1 MFSSTFRT
9 SCVELSVLRK
19 LLYFFYTLTK
29 RALGN
34 AERGLLVKVGKVIR
48 MSMEI
53 DRKKE
58 VINICLDLFI
68 EKGLTATSTRNLS
81 SALKLQ
87 NAGLYYYFESKDEAV
102 IACAEEAAIRLENA
116 LIPAA
121 LKDIGDPDIM
131 MKRLQSR
138 ADEMSP
144 TMRFLVSVCVSS
156 QYKDK
161 MKPALDRLAE
171 RYHHYAEL
179 VAKKLNCKMEDIEP
193 YVYMVITAVAN
204 YMIFSEDALVYPQIQ
219 IAKDAIRNI
228 LSSSE
233 NSA

>member
-1 MFSSTFRT
+1 
-9 SCVELSVLRK
+9 
-19 LLYFFYTLTK
+19 
-29 RALGN
+29 
-34 AERGLLVKVGKVIR
+34 
-48 MSMEI
+48 MEI

-58 VINICLDLFI
+58 VVNICLDLFI

-102 IACAEEAAIRLENA
+102 IACAEEAALRLENS
-116 LIPAA
+116 LIPGA
-121 LKDIGDPDIM
+121 LREIHDPDIM

-138 ADEMSP
+138 ADEMAP
-144 TMRFLVSVCVSS
+144 TMRFLVTVCASK

-171 RYHHYAEL
+171 RYDHHAEQ
-179 VAKKLNCKMEDIEP
+179 VAKKLNCTKEDVEP

-204 YMIFSEDALVYPQIQ
+204 YMIFSEDSLISPQMKIV
-219 IAKDAIRNI
+219 KSAIEGFVA
-228 LSSSE
+228 SSKKSD
-233 NSA
+233 